1 VKVGVLTGGGDCPGL
16 NAVIRAVARRSFV
29 RGHEVVGVREGWRG
43 LVDGKLEPLG
53 NREINGLLPRG
64 GTILG
69 TSRTNPYKIDGVEQV
84 LETFAANGL
93 DALVAIGGEDTLG
106 VATRLHAEHDF
117 PVVGVPKT
125 IDNDLSATDYTFGFD
140 TAVFICTEAIDRLHT
155 TAESHNR
162 VMVVEVMGR
171 HTGWIAVMSGIAGGA
186 DMILIPEQPV
196 SIEDACKEIQ
206 RRHARGKDFS
216 IVVVSEGYELG
227 GDQDGGAEVDEF
239 GHIRLSERGVGARL
253 AQEIEQRTGFE
264 TRVTVLGHVQRG
276 GSPTPRDR
284 ILATRYGLKAA
295 DLVQEGRFGRMAAL
309 HGDAI
314 VDVRLAEAT
323 AELKT
328 VPDDWFEVARAFF
341 G

>member
-1 VKVGVLTGGGDCPGL
+1 MKVGVLTGGGDCPGL
-16 NAVIRAVARRSFV
+16 NAVIRAVARRCFS
-29 RGHEVVGVREGWRG
+29 RGHDVVGVREGWRG
-43 LVDGKLEPLG
+43 LVEGKFEPLG
-53 NREINGLLPRG
+53 PREVSGLLPRG

-69 TSRTNPYKIDGVEQV
+69 TSRTNPYKVEGGVDAV
-84 LETFAANGL
+84 RASFAKEGL

-171 HTGWIAVMSGIAGGA
+171 HTGWIAVVSGIAGGA
-186 DMILIPEQPV
+186 DVILIPEHPV
-196 SIEDACKEIQ
+196 SIEDACKEI
-206 RRHARGKDFS
+206 RHRHERGKDFS
-216 IVVVSEGYELG
+216 IVVVSEGYELE
-227 GDQDGGAEVDEF
+227 GAEEQGEVDEF
-239 GHIRLSERGVGARL
+239 GHTRLSERGVGSRL
-253 AQEIEQRTGFE
+253 ASEIESRTGFE

-284 ILATRYGLKAA
+284 VLATRYGLKAA
-295 DLVQEGRFGRMAAL
+295 DLVHEGRFGRMAAL
-309 HGDAI
+309 QGDSI
-314 VDVRLAEAT
+314 VDVSLEEAT
-323 AELKT
+323 AQLKT
-328 VPDDWFEVARAFF
+328 VPEDWYEVARAFF